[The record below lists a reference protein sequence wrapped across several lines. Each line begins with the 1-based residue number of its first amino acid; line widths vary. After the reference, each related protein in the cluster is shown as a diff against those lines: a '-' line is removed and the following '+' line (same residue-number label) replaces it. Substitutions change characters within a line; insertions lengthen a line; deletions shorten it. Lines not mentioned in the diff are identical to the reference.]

1 MNNPARGQTA
11 LSDIALEEALAKQS
25 LNRSMFL
32 RLWPLLKPIRYF
44 LLATISVELL
54 IVISLFARPWLI
66 GTVIDEGFIKQQQQL
81 LLNQKVLIW
90 ASTLLALMWFC
101 RFILA
106 GLSQYLSGIAAL
118 KLINDLRLQV
128 FSHLHR
134 LSIHYFDQTKAG
146 RISARVDADVNSL
159 EPLLIQAPPEF
170 LSAILRCLGAGIMLW
185 WIAPSLFWSIAAIV
199 PVLLL
204 ATTIFKRISQ
214 RNWVITAENRS
225 RFTAHLVET
234 VSGVRIIKQLV
245 QEKDNLRRYQR
256 LLRAFN
262 QSLVFGNIRSS
273 WFAPFT
279 GLLTTVGMAVL
290 LVVGARGVALGDIS
304 LGQIT
309 ASLFYVFIFLAPLQE
324 LSDLFERYA
333 SGSASAQRIFLLLD
347 TPVQVKDRPQPSKL
361 ATIQGEVIFDNVNF
375 SYQKNPANY
384 VIKQLNLHIPAG
396 QVMAIVGPT
405 GHGKSTLVQLLSRFY
420 DVSTGAIYIDGHD
433 LRDIAQHA
441 LRQKIGIVLQDN
453 ILFNGTILANLQLI
467 APNCSL
473 SAIRQAGQDLAI
485 DDLIMALPQGYDT
498 PVGALGSHLS
508 HGQRQLICL
517 LRAYLANPAIL
528 ILDEATS
535 AIDIQTERRIQ
546 IALRRLCQGRTAIII
561 AHRLSTIKDADR
573 IAVIENG
580 QVIEIGNHQQLIN
593 QRGFYHRL
601 YQSYEQNYL
610 GNPQTPHVKFSL
622 VT

>member
-1 MNNPARGQTA
+1 M
-11 LSDIALEEALAKQS
+11 
-25 LNRSMFL
+25 
-32 RLWPLLKPIRYF
+32 
-44 LLATISVELL
+44 
-54 IVISLFARPWLI
+54 
-66 GTVIDEGFIKQQQQL
+66 
-81 LLNQKVLIW
+81 
-90 ASTLLALMWFC
+90 
-101 RFILA
+101 
-106 GLSQYLSGIAAL
+106 
-118 KLINDLRLQV
+118 
-128 FSHLHR
+128 
-134 LSIHYFDQTKAG
+134 
-146 RISARVDADVNSL
+146 
-159 EPLLIQAPPEF
+159 
-170 LSAILRCLGAGIMLW
+170 
-185 WIAPSLFWSIAAIV
+185 
-199 PVLLL
+199 
-204 ATTIFKRISQ
+204 
-214 RNWVITAENRS
+214 
-225 RFTAHLVET
+225 
-234 VSGVRIIKQLV
+234 
-245 QEKDNLRRYQR
+245 
-256 LLRAFN
+256 
-262 QSLVFGNIRSS
+262 
-273 WFAPFT
+273 
-279 GLLTTVGMAVL
+279 
-290 LVVGARGVALGDIS
+290 VGARGVALGEIS

-347 TPVQVKDRPQPSKL
+347 TPVQVKDRPQASKL

-420 DVSTGAIYIDGHD
+420 DVSSGAIYIDGHD

-517 LRAYLANPAIL
+517 LRAYLANPTIL

-561 AHRLSTIKDADR
+561 AH
-573 IAVIENG
+573 
-580 QVIEIGNHQQLIN
+580 
-593 QRGFYHRL
+593 
-601 YQSYEQNYL
+601 
-610 GNPQTPHVKFSL
+610 
-622 VT
+622 

>member
-81 LLNQKVLIW
+81 LLNQQVLIW

-128 FSHLHR
+128 FSHLHC

-185 WIAPSLFWSIAAIV
+185 WIAPSLFWSIATIV

-347 TPVQVKDRPQPSKL
+347 TPVQVKDRLQANKL

-610 GNPQTPHVKFSL
+610 GNPQTVMVK
-622 VT
+622 